1 MRPGTLRPGTPTQ
14 PVANG
19 RVPMVQ
25 TPLPTR
31 ERRPGYIA
39 LAVALIVGFAAVG
52 AYLYTQAGAKTPV
65 VIVVQNVP
73 VGHQIQRSDLSTV
86 AVSGDITAIAGSN
99 LDSVVGKTA
108 AVTLLPHTLL
118 QRAMVADSTQLPA
131 GQVLVGV
138 AAAPGQVPADGLA
151 IGASVEVIGLPTK
164 NTPGATPTVL
174 VPAAEVT
181 ASENNDAVQ
190 GGTLLTL
197 QVPSAAAPAVAA
209 ASNAGLIAL
218 VRIGSLSFRSAVTRV
233 RPGYPPSA
241 PRSARSGRPSGWW
254 SRWTRPVATWH
265 SGCGRPAPR
274 SG

>member
-19 RVPMVQ
+19 RLPVVQ

-118 QRAMVADSTQLPA
+118 QRAMVADTSQLPA

-138 AAAPGQVPADGLA
+138 AAAPGQIPADGLPV
-151 IGASVEVIGLPTK
+151 GASVEVIGLPAK
-164 NTPGATPTVL
+164 NTPGSTATVL
-174 VPAAEVT
+174 VPAAQVA
-181 ASENNDAVQ
+181 ASASNDAVQ

-197 QVPSAAAPAVAA
+197 QVPGTAAPQVAA

-218 VRIGSLSFRSAVTRV
+218 VRIGS
-233 RPGYPPSA
+233 
-241 PRSARSGRPSGWW
+241 
-254 SRWTRPVATWH
+254 
-265 SGCGRPAPR
+265 
-274 SG
+274 